1 MHDNQVYNST
11 LRMTQT
17 MNYQKRHDMTNGLR
31 NRYHQVTEQK
41 RAEVGQVKR
50 LKSENK
56 QLKAHIEYQKDT
68 EWNMK
73 KEQIKFDREMGL
85 SKMNEFLFMKQE
97 LARLDKL
104 K

>member
-1 MHDNQVYNST
+1 
-11 LRMTQT
+11 
-17 MNYQKRHDMTNGLR
+17 MTNGLR

-56 QLKAHIEYQKDT
+56 QLKAHIDYQKDT

-73 KEQIKFDREMGL
+73 KEQIKFDR
-85 SKMNEFLFMKQE
+85 
-97 LARLDKL
+97 
-104 K
+104 

>member
-1 MHDNQVYNST
+1 M
-11 LRMTQT
+11 
-17 MNYQKRHDMTNGLR
+17 
-31 NRYHQVTEQK
+31 
-41 RAEVGQVKR
+41 GQVKR

-56 QLKAHIEYQKDT
+56 QLKAHIDYQKDT